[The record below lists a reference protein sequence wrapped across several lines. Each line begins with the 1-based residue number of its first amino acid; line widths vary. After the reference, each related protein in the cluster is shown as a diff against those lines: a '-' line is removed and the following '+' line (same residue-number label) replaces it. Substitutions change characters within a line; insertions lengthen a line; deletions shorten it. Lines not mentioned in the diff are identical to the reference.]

1 MDVLSSVLDAMRTG
15 RSVSYRV
22 EGHAPWGRAF
32 PPQPGVALHVVVRG
46 SCWLVPP
53 GDAEPVALEVGDVA
67 LLPHG
72 HAHGMADRPGR
83 PLLPTGPGDPE
94 DCARNGGSTIVAD
107 GEGIHEGTGF
117 GGGGEGREP
126 SGAGGGSAGR
136 EPSSVLLCGFYALD
150 QQRRHPFL
158 TGLPQVILLRGRLGR
173 HPELRAAVDLLAGEL
188 TEPRLGGDALL
199 GALFDAMLLYS
210 LRAWYEESRCV
221 GGGWG
226 SVLADPAV
234 GAALRA
240 MHERPGRPWTVREL
254 GEVAG
259 LSRAAFARRFGS
271 MVGQSPMAY
280 LTWWRMSLAARL
292 LLDTAE
298 PLSVVAERVGYASE
312 FAFAGAFR
320 REFGI
325 PPGRYRRAG
334 AAAVPPPAGP
344 RPAGAAPRASGAARA
359 GTGPET
365 PAVPWRE
372 GAPWRGGAPWGEAG
386 PGGRPG
392 PGR

>member
-1 MDVLSSVLDAMRTG
+1 MRTG

-22 EGHAPWGRAF
+22 EGYAPWGRAF
-32 PPQPGVALHVVVRG
+32 PPMPGVALHIVVRG

-53 GDAEPVALEVGDVA
+53 GEAEPVALEVGDVA

-83 PLLPTGPGDPE
+83 PLLPTGPHDAQT
-94 DCARNGGSTIVAD
+94 CARNGGATIMAD
-107 GEGIHEGTGF
+107 GPDGAPGT
-117 GGGGEGREP
+117 P
-126 SGAGGGSAGR
+126 AA
-136 EPSSVLLCGFYALD
+136 EPSSVVLCGFYALE

-158 TGLPQVILLRGRLGR
+158 AGLPPVILLRNRLGR
-173 HPELRAAVDLLAGEL
+173 HPELRAAVDLLAVEL
-188 TEPRLGGDALL
+188 AEPRLGGHALL
-199 GALFDAMLLYS
+199 GSLLDAMLLYS

-240 MHERPGRPWTVREL
+240 MHEQPGHSWTVREL
-254 GEVAG
+254 AEVAG
-259 LSRAAFARRFGS
+259 LSRAAFARRFSS

-292 LLDTAE
+292 LLDTRE
-298 PLSVVAERVGYASE
+298 PLGVVAQRVGYSSE

-325 PPGRYRRAG
+325 APGRYRRGETATPPGGPG
-334 AAAVPPPAGP
+334 AASRVPGRARAAAGRETPTRETPTRRENVPAGHFGA
-344 RPAGAAPRASGAARA
+344 PAGRD
-359 GTGPET
+359 
-365 PAVPWRE
+365 
-372 GAPWRGGAPWGEAG
+372 
-386 PGGRPG
+386 
-392 PGR
+392 